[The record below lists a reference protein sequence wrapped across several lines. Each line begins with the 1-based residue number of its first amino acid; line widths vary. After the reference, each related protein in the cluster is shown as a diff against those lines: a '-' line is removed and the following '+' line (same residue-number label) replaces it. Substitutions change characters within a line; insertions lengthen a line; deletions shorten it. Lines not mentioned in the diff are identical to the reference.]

1 MKTKP
6 EKEIDLEEVERLA
19 SIGLTKEQIANALGI
34 SYSTLN
40 RRQKDMEDMEGAIKR
55 GQAKGIGS
63 VANVLYE
70 KAMGGDVA
78 SLIFF
83 LKARG
88 GWKETVRN
96 ENVDDNQ
103 SDGMKSVY
111 AKMKAAQKD
120 DGESV

>member
-6 EKEIDLEEVERLA
+6 EIEIDLEEVERLA
-19 SIGLTKEQIANALGI
+19 SLGLTQEQIASALGI
-34 SYSTLN
+34 GQTTFYKRKREN
-40 RRQKDMEDMEGAIKR
+40 ADFEGAIKR
-55 GQAKGIGS
+55 GQAKGIGA

-70 KAMGGDVA
+70 KAMSGDVA
-78 SLIFF
+78 SLIFY

-111 AKMKAAQKD
+111 AKMKAAQED
-120 DGESV
+120 DGEPV

>member
-19 SIGLTKEQIANALGI
+19 SSGLTQEQIAAALGI
-34 SYSTLN
+34 GQTTLYK
-40 RRQKDMEDMEGAIKR
+40 RKRESADFEDAIKR
-55 GQAKGIGS
+55 GQAKGIS
-63 VANVLYE
+63 AVANKLYE
-70 KAMGGDVA
+70 KAMSGDVA

-96 ENVDDNQ
+96 ENVGDNQ
-103 SDGMKSVY
+103 TDGMKAIY
-111 AKMKAAQKD
+111 AKMKAAQED

>member
-6 EKEIDLEEVERLA
+6 KIEIDLTEVERLA
-19 SIGLTKEQIANALGI
+19 SLGLTQEQIAAALGI
-34 SYSTLN
+34 CEKTLRN
-40 RRQKDMEDMEGAIKR
+40 RKKENTDFTDAIKS
-55 GQAKGIGS
+55 GQAKGIGA

-78 SLIFF
+78 SLIFY

-96 ENVDDNQ
+96 ENVGDNQ
-103 SDGMKSVY
+103 SDGMKAIY
-111 AKMKAAQKD
+111 AKMKAAQED

>member
-6 EKEIDLEEVERLA
+6 EIEIDLEEVERLA
-19 SIGLTKEQIANALGI
+19 SLGLTQEQIAASLGI
-34 SYSTLN
+34 GQTTLYK
-40 RRQKDMEDMEGAIKR
+40 RKRESADFEGAIKR
-55 GQAKGIGS
+55 GQAKGIGA
-63 VANVLYE
+63 VANKLYE
-70 KAMGGDVA
+70 KAMSGDVA

-111 AKMKAAQKD
+111 AKMKAAQND
-120 DGESV
+120 DGEPV